1 MLIKKKYIQ
10 LTNNRQENECK
21 YHQKNTYALEYNKKL
36 INIDKRNEKLYS
48 TRKRKSIHEE
58 YFIYNIKIQ

>member
-1 MLIKKKYIQ
+1 MYLSS
-10 LTNNRQENECK
+10 
-21 YHQKNTYALEYNKKL
+21 KNTYALEYNKKL